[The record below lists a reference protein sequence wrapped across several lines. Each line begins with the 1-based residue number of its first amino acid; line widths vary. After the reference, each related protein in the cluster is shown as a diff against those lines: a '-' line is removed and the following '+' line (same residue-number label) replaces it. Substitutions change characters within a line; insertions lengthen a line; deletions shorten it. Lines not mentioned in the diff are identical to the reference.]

1 MMEDYGSR
9 RAKLGIYSDRVVL
22 SVEEHTE
29 EAGNYCLCRKEWEED
44 FLDAQGCVLRESLL
58 KALERLVVRAKQLDC
73 SQMVCLGC
81 GLLRYDDSGLQQ
93 FLGERLGI
101 PVCAVSG
108 SEQSRAACMGMQQ
121 SVPGSCGCEAGMHSS
136 DMSTQIFSMNRESGW
151 QESFPLGWRFLWQ
164 QYGSLVPDRVKEEQ
178 MRQEIKMMLEMTSL
192 PRERGGGKLCAA
204 GLDAAAR
211 FLWLTAGSTERP
223 GEGISIER
231 EIFGQLFRALR
242 NPSLRWL
249 GTLEQ
254 AGGLFPQKVFCQLLI
269 LETVMEHLGVREAFL
284 GRVCLEDYLQDSQA
298 LCSN

>member
-1 MMEDYGSR
+1 
-9 RAKLGIYSDRVVL
+9 
-22 SVEEHTE
+22 
-29 EAGNYCLCRKEWEED
+29 
-44 FLDAQGCVLRESLL
+44 
-58 KALERLVVRAKQLDC
+58 
-73 SQMVCLGC
+73 
-81 GLLRYDDSGLQQ
+81 
-93 FLGERLGI
+93 
-101 PVCAVSG
+101 
-108 SEQSRAACMGMQQ
+108 
-121 SVPGSCGCEAGMHSS
+121 MHSS

-164 QYGSLVPDRVKEEQ
+164 KYGSLVPDRVEEEQ

-192 PRERGGGKLCAA
+192 PKQSGCGRLCAA

-211 FLWLTAGSTERP
+211 FLWLTAGSAERP
-223 GEGISIER
+223 GEGICIER

-269 LETVMEHLGVREAFL
+269 LETVMEHLGVREALL
-284 GRVCLEDYLQDSQA
+284 GRVCLEDYLQDAQA